1 MQTIIVVG
9 IPGCGKSSILKETLR
24 QAPKVSIVNYGDKML
39 EEASQEGLGRDE
51 LRKMPIADQYK
62 IGLKAAKKIVK
73 ESIGITIV
81 DTHALVR
88 TPFGYIPGLPR
99 EVLEALAP
107 RACAWIECSPALI
120 LQRRSHDSS
129 RARDVESEEE
139 LNLHQE
145 LTRDYLSACS
155 MASGAILCRVRNE
168 SPSIAE
174 NALPLVR
181 LIHSLAI

>member
-1 MQTIIVVG
+1 MQTIILVG
-9 IPGCGKSSILKETLR
+9 IPGCGKSSILEETLR
-24 QAPKVSIVNYGDKML
+24 QAPNISIVNYGDKML
-39 EEASQEGLGRDE
+39 EEAAYEGLARDE
-51 LRKMPIADQYK
+51 LRKMPIADQQK

-73 ESIGITIV
+73 ESTGITLV
-81 DTHALVR
+81 DTHALIR

-107 RACAWIECSPALI
+107 RACAWIECPPALI
-120 LQRRSHDSS
+120 LLRRSRDTS
-129 RARDVESEEE
+129 RKRDEESEEE

-155 MASGAILCRVRNE
+155 MASGAILCRILNE

-181 LIHSLAI
+181 LIQSLAI